1 MTERTTLTVRHGFP
15 CSAER
20 VFDAWLDPA
29 VARRWLFC
37 TPDGQNVRCEIDARP
52 GGAFLITDRRGTD
65 DVDHRGR
72 YVEIDRPGR
81 LVFTFSVPKY
91 SNEASAVTVL
101 IAPAGEDCELTLVN
115 HNVPIEWAASSE
127 QGWRDLLAR
136 LDSILQ
142 S

>member
-1 MTERTTLTVRHGFP
+1 MSERATLTVRHAYA
-15 CSAER
+15 CSPER
-20 VFDAWLDPA
+20 VFDAWLDAA
-29 VARRWLFC
+29 VASRWLFC
-37 TPDGQNVRCEIDARP
+37 TPQGRNVRCEIDARP
-52 GGAFLITDRRGTD
+52 GGGFLITDRRAGD

-91 SNEASAVTVL
+91 SNEASTVSVL

-115 HNVPIEWAASSE
+115 HDVPVEWAASSE

-136 LDSILQ
+136 LESILQ
-142 S
+142 A